1 MILRAVPL
9 EFHTNFD
16 RSGAVAFPKDPALF
30 RMVEQFSEEH
40 LVDKPNYAH
49 GYQKCWAAVEM
60 DESEKPLSVQGVIGY
75 QNTPDITLCR
85 TLTPQAMKRL
95 TERISSYFSD
105 NGARG
110 FPVLIY
116 INPNEDERQKCPKV
130 EESLAWWKAV
140 PANRFQVQVR

>member
-9 EFHTNFD
+9 EFKTDFD
-16 RSGAVAFPKDPALF
+16 RSGAVAMWKDPVLG
-30 RMVEQFSEEH
+30 RMVEQFSEQH
-40 LVDKPNYAH
+40 FVDKPNFAH

-60 DESEKPLSVQGVIGY
+60 DENERPLSIQGVIGY

-85 TLTPQAMKRL
+85 TLSPQAMKRL
-95 TERISSYFSD
+95 TERISSFFSD

-116 INPNEDERQKCPKV
+116 INPEEDARQKCPKV

-140 PANRFQVQVR
+140 PANRFAVTVR

>member
-1 MILRAVPL
+1 MILRAIPL
-9 EFHTNFD
+9 EFHTSFD
-16 RSGAVAFPKDPALF
+16 RSGAVAMWKDRELGL
-30 RMVEQFSEEH
+30 MVEQFSEKH
-40 LVDKPNYAH
+40 FVDKPNYAH
-49 GYQKCWAAVEM
+49 GYQKCWAAVEV
-60 DESEKPLSVQGVIGY
+60 DANEKPLSVQGVIGY

-85 TLTPQAMKRL
+85 ALTPIAMKRL

-116 INPNEDERQKCPKV
+116 INPNEDARQKCPRV